1 MTSESA
7 RAYTMRRRDR
17 DWIVE
22 YQAMAGPCEVHI
34 CCEEKSEADH
44 LASLALFETRRIE
57 HKYSR
62 YRDDSIVTAINTA
75 QGRTVDIDEETMRL
89 LEYADQCHRL
99 SDGLFDI
106 TSGVLRRAWRF
117 KGEVADPDRDL
128 IDSLLEKVGWDRVT
142 LGDGAVTIPAESEI
156 DLGGIG
162 KEYAVD
168 RVAQLL
174 TGEIEA
180 PLMVNFGGDIR
191 VVGVDSVDRSWSIG
205 IEDPQV
211 SDKPVGQIELHHGAV
226 ATSGDARRFS
236 IYQGK
241 RLGHILNPKTGWPA
255 VNMPR
260 SVTVIGSTC
269 LEAGFLATLSMLYGA
284 DAEQF
289 LDAQQVEYHC
299 IR

>member
-1 MTSESA
+1 MTSKSG

-22 YQAMAGPCEVHI
+22 YQAMAGPCEIHI
-34 CCEEKSEADH
+34 CTEEKSEADH

-62 YRDDSIVTAINTA
+62 YRDDSIVHAINTA
-75 QGRTVDIDEETMRL
+75 QGRTIEIDEETSRL
-89 LEYADQCHRL
+89 LEYADQCYRL

-117 KGEVADPDRDL
+117 KGEVVDPDDEL
-128 IDSLLEKVGWDRVT
+128 IAGLLHKVGWDRVT
-142 LGDGAVTIPAESEI
+142 LRDGTVTMPADSEI

-168 RVAQLL
+168 RTAQLL
-174 TGEIEA
+174 TAELAA
-180 PLMVNFGGDIR
+180 PIMVNFGGDIR
-191 VVGVDSVDRSWSIG
+191 VVGVGGSDRSWHIG

-211 SDKPVGQIELHHGAV
+211 SDQPVGQIELRNGAV
-226 ATSGDARRFS
+226 ATSGDARRFCL
-236 IYQGK
+236 YKGK

-255 VNMPR
+255 EDMPR
-260 SVTVIGSTC
+260 SVTVIGETC
-269 LEAGFLATLSMLYGA
+269 LESGFLATLAMLYGKE
-284 DAEQF
+284 AEQF
-289 LDAQQVEYHC
+289 LDAQQVKYHC